1 MTAGGL
7 DPDLIRL
14 NVDAARQRKENA
26 LADYEAASAELAW
39 WLQGAELA
47 GVAVVRDDGEPDAA
61 NIEELFPPAA
71 LFDTGGAEPTLRQ
84 AIVAHLREHPMIPFP
99 IASIAHALVL
109 RGWMPDR
116 ADTQKRVSDMASLMA
131 GEDQLQRIERGG
143 CVQTTSAPHGR
154 LRTATCYRL
163 PPCCRDGDARSA
175 SHRVGLARRTEMT
188 LRRGGP
194 NPAIQPNVRSP
205 RARDCAPLARGA
217 RYCSC

>member
-1 MTAGGL
+1 MTASGL

-47 GVAVVRDDGEPDAA
+47 GVTVVRDDGEPDAA

-131 GEDQLQRIERGG
+131 GEDQLQRIERG
-143 CVQTTSAPHGR
+143 V
-154 LRTATCYRL
+154 YRL
-163 PPCCRDGDARSA
+163 HPRLTVAFEQRPVTDYSRAAEMGMPVPPPIAPDS
-175 SHRVGLARRTEMT
+175 
-188 LRRGGP
+188 RGE
-194 NPAIQPNVRSP
+194 QK
-205 RARDCAPLARGA
+205 
-217 RYCSC
+217 